1 MSKIALMNGKIYV
14 EKGVFAQALWAEAG
28 KICGTG
34 RNEDIPAEFLAG
46 EIIDCEG
53 RTVIPGLNDSHLHLI
68 KVGTRMGQ
76 VKISDAVSVDDLVH
90 KVRSFMEDHPER
102 CCRGISAGGW
112 NQDLFTDEKRMP
124 DRYDLDRISTQ
135 VPVVLSRICSHVVSV
150 NSKAL
155 EILGLDRE
163 GRLVDGGTIEC
174 NEKGIPNGIFTE
186 TAVDI
191 ALSAA
196 PEASREDA
204 VQDYLTAARYALAHG
219 ITSVQSNDAGHCS
232 YPFDMVVDV
241 LNEIYREEQCPLRY
255 RGQVKLDSPEDLEKF
270 AASGGFCQP
279 ENCDPDQFTLGSVK
293 LFKDGSLGA
302 RTATMRGGYLDD
314 PGNFGVE
321 SISGEDMDQY
331 CRIADKYNLQV
342 VTHVIGDA
350 AVEDTVCSYE
360 KVLRDGKNPLR
371 HTLIHCQITDRPLLE
386 RIVRAE
392 IPVVYQPI
400 FLDYDMHAVISRC
413 GEELSSTSYAF
424 KTLSDLGG
432 CTAYS
437 TDSPVEDCN
446 PFPNIYSAVTRKDKK
461 GWPEGGFFPQECVD
475 VESAVDAY
483 TAGSAF
489 AEFHEHDKGR
499 LKPGYFADLT
509 VLDTD
514 IFTCDPMKIRDILP
528 VLTMVGGKVVW
539 KKNGMI

>member
-1 MSKIALMNGKIYV
+1 
-14 EKGVFAQALWAEAG
+14 GVFVQALWAENG
-28 KICGTG
+28 IICGVG
-34 RNEDIPAEFLAG
+34 GNRDIPEEFLTG
-46 EIIDCEG
+46 EVIDCQG
-53 RTVIPGLNDSHLHLI
+53 RTVIPGLNDSHLHLVKI
-68 KVGTRMGQ
+68 GTRMGQ
-76 VKISDAVSVDDLVH
+76 VKISDAVSVDDLVERVRNFM
-90 KVRSFMEDHPER
+90 KVHPES
-102 CCRGISAGGW
+102 CRYGISGGGW

-155 EILGLDRE
+155 EMLGLDKE
-163 GRLVDGGTIEC
+163 GRMVEGGTVEC
-174 NEKGIPNGIFTE
+174 DEKGVPNGIFTE
-186 TAVDI
+186 TAVDL
-191 ALSAA
+191 ALSVI
-196 PEASREDA
+196 PEATREDA
-204 VQDYLTAARYALAHG
+204 MRDYLTAARYALSRG

-232 YPFDMVVDV
+232 YPTDMVLDV
-241 LNEIYREEQCPLRY
+241 LREIYSKDLCPLRY
-255 RGQVKLDSPEDLEKF
+255 RGQVKLDSPEELEAF
-270 AASGGFCQP
+270 AAAGGFSQFEDCNP
-279 ENCDPDQFTLGSVK
+279 NQFTLGSVK

-302 RTATMRGGYLDD
+302 RTATMRRGYLDD

-321 SISGEDMDQY
+321 SISGEDMDAY
-331 CRIADKYNLQV
+331 CRIADKYDLQV
-342 VTHVIGDA
+342 AAHVIGDA
-350 AVEDTVCSYE
+350 AVADTVSSYE
-360 KVLRDGKNPLR
+360 KVLRHGKNPLR
-371 HTLIHCQITDRPLLE
+371 HTLIHCQITDLPLLE
-386 RIVRAE
+386 RIVKAE

-424 KTLSDLGG
+424 KTVEDLGG

-446 PFPNIYSAVTRKDKK
+446 PFPNIYSAVTRKDKN

-514 IFTCDPMKIRDILP
+514 IFTCNPMKIRDILP
-528 VLTMVGGKVVW
+528 VLTVVGGKVAW
-539 KKNGMI
+539 KKEENAAK